1 MMLWST
7 STWTLVG
14 VEVILIGSHV
24 RIDPKVILLATGP
37 LTIGCYTHIAA
48 GVFIA
53 AKAGFEMKNFANIAT
68 VRASIP

>member
-14 VEVILIGSHV
+14 VEVISIGSHV
-24 RIDPKVILLATGP
+24 RIDPKVILLANGP

-48 GVFIA
+48 GVFIT